1 MEQKGIAPVLETLKE
16 RWFTPEFAKQR
27 PDIIAN
33 RMKQVIDTD
42 PAVFLNVF
50 HIYAGT
56 EMASWLSEI
65 TCPSLVLT
73 GEFDGGCPPRLNE
86 FIAGELKGSELVIL
100 TGLRHAILLEAPE
113 RVAAPVASFL
123 SKHMIA

>member
-1 MEQKGIAPVLETLKE
+1 
-16 RWFTPEFAKQR
+16 
-27 PDIIAN
+27 
-33 RMKQVIDTD
+33 MKQVIDND

-56 EMASWLSEI
+56 EMAPWLSEI

-73 GEFDGGCPPRLNE
+73 SEFDGGCPPRLNE

-100 TGLRHAILLEAPE
+100 NGLRHAILLEAPE

-123 SKHMIA
+123 SKHMIAYTPAGLRDVDVTESIG